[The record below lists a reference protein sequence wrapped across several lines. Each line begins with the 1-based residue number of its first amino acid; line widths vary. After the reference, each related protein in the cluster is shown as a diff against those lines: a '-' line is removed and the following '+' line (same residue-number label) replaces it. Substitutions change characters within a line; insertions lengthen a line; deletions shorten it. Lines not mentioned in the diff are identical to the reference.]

1 MQTYV
6 NLSFLKT
13 SYTLI
18 LLFMAQVTFSQVTT
32 MQNDSLYN
40 AIKKTLFI
48 KTNNNLYTVLK
59 QIDALPKYTHKK
71 AQWQTLAGDIF
82 RKNNQHNKALNYYKK
97 AYRINQYNNDS
108 VALMRDHIKI
118 GLQFQKKLNTR
129 YDSLYTNASL
139 QLKDS
144 ALHYYNKNIQQYQRV
159 KKGAP
164 YIAAAYQNLAY
175 ILSDYGQ
182 YKKSDLYINKA
193 IAINKTLYNENH
205 PEFIGVLNVKALLY
219 IYQEKY
225 HKAIALEKLVLQKAT
240 DTSNIKVLDKKR
252 TALNNLQ
259 YIYKKTN
266 NYKKAYTYV
275 KKRADV
281 TDAIQQ
287 KQKTLETK
295 TIEAKY
301 NVAKATQRAKYNA
314 EKAIQKAQLTLLKT
328 KEKQK
333 RTQNYAIIGGLAA
346 VSILLFITILYRN
359 EKIKRRN
366 ASLTLTKQK
375 LNQEK
380 ILRAVTEENQ
390 NNIINA
396 TLDGR
401 EKERHE
407 IALTLHDSFGSL
419 FTAVNMHLQ
428 VFKVKNNITSNE
440 IEKAQNMISEAAEK
454 ARNLSHKLIST
465 NLIKYGLE
473 HTFDDMCEKYS
484 NSQISFELES
494 ENLIPRFND
503 TFERRIHNIVEE
515 CMNNILK
522 HSKANEV
529 NITMVYKN
537 SILHTSITDNGIG
550 FNTNKTNP
558 NAGIGLGQIKARI
571 NSMQGEYNIKSILNE
586 GTKIS
591 LDVPVAIRT

>member
-1 MQTYV
+1 M
-6 NLSFLKT
+6 NLSLLKT
-13 SYTLI
+13 SYTFI
-18 LLFMAQVTFSQVTT
+18 LLFITQVTFSQVIT

-48 KTNNNLYTVLK
+48 KTNNNLKTVLN
-59 QIDALPKYTHKK
+59 QIDALPKYTPKK

-129 YDSLYTNASL
+129 YDSLYTKASL

-144 ALHYYNKNIQQYQRV
+144 ALHYFNKNIQQYQRV

-164 YIAAAYQNLAY
+164 YIAAAYENLAY

-193 IAINKTLYNENH
+193 IAINKTLYNDNH
-205 PEFIGVLNVKALLY
+205 SVLIGTLNMKALLY

-225 HKAIALEKLVLQKAT
+225 QKAIALEKLVLQKAT
-240 DTSNIKVLDKKR
+240 DTSNIEVLDKKR
-252 TALNNLQ
+252 TALNNLE

-266 NYKKAYTYV
+266 NYKKAYTYA
-275 KKRADV
+275 KQLADV
-281 TDAIQQ
+281 TDAIQK

-314 EKAIQKAQLTLLKT
+314 AKAIQKATQQAQLALLKT

-375 LNQEK
+375 LNEEK
-380 ILRAVTEENQ
+380 ILRAITEENQ

-407 IALTLHDSFGSL
+407 IAQTLHDSVSTL
-419 FTAVNMHLQ
+419 LSSAKMHLQ
-428 VFKVKNNITSNE
+428 VVKKKTNVVVDELDKSQRI
-440 IEKAQNMISEAAEK
+440 IDEAAIK
-454 ARNLSHKLIST
+454 IRNLSHSLVSVVLLKF
-465 NLIKYGLE
+465 GLE
-473 HTFDDMCEKYS
+473 HAVYDICEKYS
-484 NSQISFELES
+484 NSTLIFELES
-494 ENLIPRFND
+494 EDKIPRFEKKNEIKL
-503 TFERRIHNIVEE
+503 FNIIEE
-515 CMNNILK
+515 CVNNIIK
-522 HSKANEV
+522 HSNATLATIVLLYNKNTLY
-529 NITMVYKN
+529 ITIK
-537 SILHTSITDNGIG
+537 DNGIG
-550 FNTNKTNP
+550 FNNDETNP
-558 NAGIGLGQIKARI
+558 NSGIGLSQIKARI
-571 NSMQGEYNIKSILNE
+571 INMHGAFNIITKKNEGVEINIK
-586 GTKIS
+586 
-591 LDVPVAIRT
+591 VPLQIF

>member
-18 LLFMAQVTFSQVTT
+18 LLSITQVTFSQVTT

-48 KTNNNLYTVLK
+48 KTNNNLNTVLK
-59 QIDALPKYTHKK
+59 QIDALAKYAQKK

-144 ALHYYNKNIQQYQRV
+144 ALHYYNKNIQQYLRV

-164 YIAAAYQNLAY
+164 YIAAAYGNLAY
-175 ILSDYGQ
+175 ILSDYEQ

-193 IAINKTLYNENH
+193 IAIKKTLYNENH
-205 PEFIGVLNVKALLY
+205 PVLIGALNMKPLLY

-225 HKAIALEKLVLQKAT
+225 PKAIALEKLVLQKAT
-240 DTSNIKVLDKKR
+240 DTSNIEVLNKKWH
-252 TALNNLQ
+252 ALNNLE

-266 NYKKAYTYV
+266 NYNKAYTYA
-275 KKRADV
+275 KQLADV

-301 NVAKATQRAKYNA
+301 NVAKATQ
-314 EKAIQKAQLTLLKT
+314 KAQLALLKT

-375 LNQEK
+375 LNEEK

-407 IALTLHDSFGSL
+407 IAQTLHDSVSTL
-419 FTAVNMHLQ
+419 LSSANMHLQ
-428 VFKVKNNITSNE
+428 VVKKKTNVVVDELDKSQRI
-440 IEKAQNMISEAAEK
+440 IDEAAIK
-454 ARNLSHKLIST
+454 IRNLSHSLVSVVLLKF
-465 NLIKYGLE
+465 GLE
-473 HTFDDMCEKYS
+473 HAVYDICEKYS
-484 NSQISFELES
+484 NSTLIFELES
-494 ENLIPRFND
+494 EDKIPRFEKKNEIKL
-503 TFERRIHNIVEE
+503 FNIIEE
-515 CMNNILK
+515 CVNNIIK
-522 HSKANEV
+522 HSNATLATIVLLYNKNTLY
-529 NITMVYKN
+529 ITIK
-537 SILHTSITDNGIG
+537 DNGIG
-550 FNTNKTNP
+550 FNNDETNP
-558 NAGIGLGQIKARI
+558 NSGIGLSQIKARI
-571 NSMQGEYNIKSILNE
+571 INMHGAFNIITKKNEGVEINIK
-586 GTKIS
+586 
-591 LDVPVAIRT
+591 VPLQIF